1 MTTEDTRAQKRK
13 MAVKLLAKI
22 YEDDIECLAAIHTAE
37 ANENWGLIYN
47 ALESTATFITELK
60 RAIR

>member
-1 MTTEDTRAQKRK
+1 MKTEETRNNKRK

-22 YEDDIECLAAIHTAE
+22 YDKDLESLAAIHTAE
-37 ANENWGLIYN
+37 VEENWWVIYK
-47 ALESTATFITELK
+47 ALESTEIFINELK